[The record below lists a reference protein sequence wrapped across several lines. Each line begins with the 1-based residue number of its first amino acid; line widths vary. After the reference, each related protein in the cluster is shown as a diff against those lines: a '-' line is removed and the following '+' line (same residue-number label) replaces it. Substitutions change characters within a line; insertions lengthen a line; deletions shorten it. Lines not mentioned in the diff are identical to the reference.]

1 MMPSPYQPN
10 PQFAAWCAR
19 LDDWAPQ
26 HHTVNPI
33 PASLERY
40 LCEDPDAL
48 TGTARGIMAEME
60 FGPATVLAVREQLTP
75 EEAALSEQDDE
86 PVIAPE
92 DRQMPTWVAW
102 FIVAMIFG
110 VCCALAY
117 GCHEMSALHHW
128 AWIDGGGK

>member
-10 PQFAAWCAR
+10 PEFAAWCAD

-26 HHTVNPI
+26 HHTINPI

-40 LCEDPDAL
+40 LREDPDAL
-48 TGTARGIMAEME
+48 TGAAQGIM
-60 FGPATVLAVREQLTP
+60 AVREQLTP
-75 EEAALSEQDDE
+75 EEAALVEQDDE

-102 FIVAMIFG
+102 FIVAMIFS
-110 VCCALAY
+110 VCCALVY
-117 GCHEMSALHHW
+117 GCHEMSILHHW
-128 AWIDGGGK
+128 AWIDGVRH